1 MVKKTLIIN
10 WQMLLPLFLL
20 FLSLGELLH
29 LVFAAQFALLPR
41 FAIACVISH
50 LVANL
55 AHRDVRAVAVDN
67 VSKVLWRRS
76 WLVVVE
82 FELYLKVPRP
92 FVLIG
97 GFGKRS
103 SFPFREVRPGGTTL
117 TMYLFDKMGQLGPA
131 VSSSSAP

>member
-1 MVKKTLIIN
+1 M
-10 WQMLLPLFLL
+10 
-20 FLSLGELLH
+20 
-29 LVFAAQFALLPR
+29 
-41 FAIACVISH
+41 ISH